1 MPTSAPTRRKSGLGS
16 GGHIG
21 RPYEKTGGE
30 GVGAACMAA
39 RAHRCVGCTL
49 AERTHRRGAHGASVS
64 SSRNHRGP
72 GHIEPGTGRI
82 YNPPLRRGR
91 GMVRSAE
98 CLGPGGGGPIKLRR
112 KSGAGPGGHAG
123 RPYEKTESGSVGADF
138 ISARAHRCVGCTLA
152 ERTHRRGAHGAS
164 GTGCELRR
172 AGGRWTRSRR
182 HVGMPPYAR
191 SDRRSALHTVAGGR
205 AMRAPTP
212 GAASEPRHT
221 SKPSFGLP
229 L

>member
-1 MPTSAPTRRKSGLGS
+1 MHRLLRFFMRVPRR
-16 GGHIG
+16 
-21 RPYEKTGGE
+21 
-30 GVGAACMAA
+30 
-39 RAHRCVGCTL
+39 VGCIIGK
-49 AERTHRRGAHGASVS
+49 RTPRRGAHGASVS

-72 GHIEPGTGRI
+72 GHIESGTGRI
-82 YNPPLRRGR
+82 YNPPLR
-91 GMVRSAE
+91 
-98 CLGPGGGGPIKLRR
+98 GGIIKPRR
-112 KSGAGPGGHAG
+112 KSGAGPGGHTG
-123 RPYEKTESGSVGADF
+123 RSYGKTESGSVGADF
-138 ISARAHRCVGCTLA
+138 ISARAHRRVGCTIG

-212 GAASEPRHT
+212 GAAFEPRHT
-221 SKPSFGLP
+221 SKPSFGRP

>member
-1 MPTSAPTRRKSGLGS
+1 MADAQDLGSCGQPCGFDPHYPYHVGASLVLLAPVFYARAPPRRMHHRRTHPVGARMARPSPVPATTGARDISNLVPGGYIIRPYGVDGGWCGRRSAPD
-16 GGHIG
+16 
-21 RPYEKTGGE
+21 P
-30 GVGAACMAA
+30 GA
-39 RAHRCVGCTL
+39 
-49 AERTHRRGAHGASVS
+49 
-64 SSRNHRGP
+64 
-72 GHIEPGTGRI
+72 
-82 YNPPLRRGR
+82 
-91 GMVRSAE
+91 
-98 CLGPGGGGPIKLRR
+98 GGPIKPRR
-112 KSGAGPGGHAG
+112 KSGAGPGGHTG
-123 RPYEKTESGSVGADF
+123 RPYERTEGGSVGADF
-138 ISARAHRCVGCTLA
+138 ISARAHRCVGCTLG

-221 SKPSFGLP
+221 SKPSFGWP